1 VNFALREA
9 QPEDAHAVAALLG
22 ELGYPS
28 TSEQAASRI
37 TRIDADPSTLLLVA
51 ELDGELAGFAALH
64 VQNLIERDALGCSV
78 AALVVAERY
87 RRRGLGARLSEAIEA
102 EARAR
107 GCQSL
112 VLHTAHR
119 RADAHAFYESLGYE
133 HTGRRYAKTLSE
145 SPTSGRRRRALPGG
159 RLTTTETP

>member
-1 VNFALREA
+1 VNFVLREPR
-9 QPEDAHAVAALLG
+9 PEDVGAVAELLD

-28 TSEQAASRI
+28 SVDQAAERI
-37 TRIDADPSTLLLVA
+37 ARIGHDPSTLLLVA
-51 ELDGELAGFAALH
+51 ELDGEVAGLAALH
-64 VQNLIERDALGCSV
+64 VQHLIERDDLGCSV
-78 AALVVAERY
+78 AALVVAQRF
-87 RRRGLGARLSEAIEA
+87 RRRGIGARLSEAIEA

-107 GCQSL
+107 GCESL

-145 SPTSGRRRRALPGG
+145 SATTSRRSRA
-159 RLTTTETP
+159 